1 MEVEPIALLRQR
13 DEISELSI
21 LVEPYFEGF
30 NFGRLKCPFSFAFC
44 SKGPERLHEA
54 SRRGHLR
61 GLQQVQ
67 ERGRRRVRHLQG
79 EQHFL

>member
-1 MEVEPIALLRQR
+1 MQVVFGDAESNHQTGMEVEPIALLRQR

-21 LVEPYFEGF
+21 LVETYFEGF

-54 SRRGHLR
+54 SR
-61 GLQQVQ
+61 
-67 ERGRRRVRHLQG
+67 
-79 EQHFL
+79 